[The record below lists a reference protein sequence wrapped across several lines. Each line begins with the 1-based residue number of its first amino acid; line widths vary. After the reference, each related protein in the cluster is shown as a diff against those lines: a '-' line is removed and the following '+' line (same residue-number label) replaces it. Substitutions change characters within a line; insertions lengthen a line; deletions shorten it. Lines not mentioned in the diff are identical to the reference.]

1 MKRNCICCLLSA
13 TMIAVTCCISAASV
27 SAEKPLISAALSEE
41 QEPAVTQPVDWSKV
55 DPAVT
60 QPVSTVVAD
69 PKALY
74 GLKAEPSEVSLN
86 VGEKQKLKFTWDGDV
101 YRTDNIR
108 YEIDR
113 REQEIASVSKNGLIE
128 ALSEGTATVTVYAS
142 LDSKKITLGPSD
154 YGTRTVEVKVTVT
167 DPALS
172 DSQRAA
178 LQKLK
183 TIEQYRTYL
192 RERAVIRGQIA
203 PDAPRFTMDEVNKL
217 IEESAS
223 FSELYD
229 KIRAAQKYPDVYED
243 IEQTYADY
251 WFNNRGT
258 EGIAVLP
265 YLERVYYFRLDDDG
279 YCHEGGGMIYPE
291 RDELS
296 KLEKPELDRN
306 FRDFNETYGGT
317 YTPAPQEQLYGLTL
331 ELPSDTL
338 HPGEVCQL
346 LASWN
351 EDCYLE
357 HPVIQSNN
365 NDIALVFH
373 EGLLFARDPERTTVW
388 VKAKL
393 NPEKVTLAEGD
404 DGVRTVRRTITVT
417 DKTDLTDV
425 QKAALEPISQKELY
439 GDRFPRAKAVIKG
452 FLAADAPRLTP
463 DAVSQMLEA
472 SDNVNVFMKKLT
484 DAQPYPDWY
493 GGSGITRCEYWLDDK
508 GTEKISVD
516 IGNYPDRVWY
526 SKLRTD
532 GSIQTSQEL
541 YPAKQEPVTY
551 ADGQSFD
558 PVYRL
563 FNDDTGTPKPGDV
576 NCDGSCDVAD
586 AVLVARFAVAD
597 QDAVITDQGKVNAD
611 VVHDGN
617 VDGEDAVK
625 ILQYI
630 AKKISYEE
638 FAAGI
643 DPYIVPIDF
652 SVAGLGVPPEKP

>member
-1 MKRNCICCLLSA
+1 
-13 TMIAVTCCISAASV
+13 
-27 SAEKPLISAALSEE
+27 
-41 QEPAVTQPVDWSKV
+41 
-55 DPAVT
+55 
-60 QPVSTVVAD
+60 
-69 PKALY
+69 
-74 GLKAEPSEVSLN
+74 
-86 VGEKQKLKFTWDGDV
+86 
-101 YRTDNIR
+101 
-108 YEIDR
+108 
-113 REQEIASVSKNGLIE
+113 
-128 ALSEGTATVTVYAS
+128 
-142 LDSKKITLGPSD
+142 
-154 YGTRTVEVKVTVT
+154 
-167 DPALS
+167 
-172 DSQRAA
+172 
-178 LQKLK
+178 
-183 TIEQYRTYL
+183 
-192 RERAVIRGQIA
+192 
-203 PDAPRFTMDEVNKL
+203 
-217 IEESAS
+217 
-223 FSELYD
+223 
-229 KIRAAQKYPDVYED
+229 
-243 IEQTYADY
+243 
-251 WFNNRGT
+251 
-258 EGIAVLP
+258 
-265 YLERVYYFRLDDDG
+265 
-279 YCHEGGGMIYPE
+279 MIYPE
-291 RDELS
+291 REEPV
-296 KLEKPELDRN
+296 KLEKPELDWT

-338 HPGEVCQL
+338 HTGEVCQL
-346 LASWN
+346 LASWD

-357 HPVIQSNN
+357 HPVIQSSN
-365 NDIALVFH
+365 NDIALVYH
-373 EGLLFARDPERTTVW
+373 EGLLFAQNAGRTTVW
-388 VKAKL
+388 VRAKL
-393 NPEKVTLAEGD
+393 DPEKVTLAEGD
-404 DGVRTVRRTITVT
+404 DGTRT
-417 DKTDLTDV
+417 
-425 QKAALEPISQKELY
+425 
-439 GDRFPRAKAVIKG
+439 
-452 FLAADAPRLTP
+452 
-463 DAVSQMLEA
+463 VSQMLEA

-526 SKLRTD
+526 SRQRTD
-532 GSIQTSQEL
+532 GSIQTRQEL

-611 VVHDGN
+611 VAHDGN